1 MTLSAQWSF
10 SCIEPEYLR
19 AFTLKFI
26 SLLIIHQRLLLAR
39 DWSKRSTWPN
49 TPPPPPA
56 KIGWYPRISPKRY
69 SPIFKPYVHHEK
81 YSFQISLDITCSS
94 KLKVFLELRSRKT
107 VRILE
112 QIMSADKY
120 PYIFSRQIEAI
131 IYTFACIFVE
141 QKSLSRRKCLK
152 HTIANIATQRL

>member
-26 SLLIIHQRLLLAR
+26 SLLIIHPRLLRAAR
-39 DWSKRSTWPN
+39 DRIP
-49 TPPPPPA
+49 PPPPPA

-81 YSFQISLDITCSS
+81 YSFQISLGITCSS

-131 IYTFACIFVE
+131 VYTFACIFVE

>member
-26 SLLIIHQRLLLAR
+26 SLLIIHPRLLRAAR
-39 DWSKRSTWPN
+39 DRI
-49 TPPPPPA
+49 PPPPPA

-81 YSFQISLDITCSS
+81 YSFQISLGITCSS

-131 IYTFACIFVE
+131 VYTFVCIFVE